1 MTSPAP
7 AEPVRRVFRMPE
19 DLANQI
25 AAGEVVE
32 RPASALKELIEN
44 AIDAGATH
52 IKVDIEEG
60 GLRLLRVT
68 DDGSGMSEADAVAA
82 MERHATSKL
91 RSADDLF
98 RISTLGF
105 RGEALPSIASVS
117 RFEMVTKLHGA
128 LEGIRLR
135 VEGGGQPVVEPAGC
149 PAGTQITIRDLFF
162 NTPARLKFLKTRGTE
177 VKHCI
182 EAVQHLALARPEVGF
197 TVVSE
202 GRTVLDWPAVADR
215 AGRIFSY
222 FGRPDA
228 DQIHPTEVAVLGPV
242 SASGFIGEPS
252 LSRRTSAQVIT
263 FVNGRYVRDRLLASA
278 VRVAYQHLV
287 DRARYPVSVLYLE
300 LPYDAVDVNAHPMKT
315 EVRFHQPDEAFR
327 AIRRAVSNTLAAAPW
342 VRRAPTN
349 GATQPATSAPAGP
362 VAQPLDF
369 APALSSLSAFDL
381 APLTH
386 QPARTYRLDRGSE
399 RGLSFAPAPERP
411 APVSRPADAPTH
423 ARGFFSALHY
433 LAAFKATYLLAADG
447 DGLVV
452 VDQHAAHERITFE
465 ALRLSWKRERL
476 PQQPMLI
483 PAILTFSAVQS
494 AVLEAHLD
502 FFEALGFELEP
513 FGGNDFALK
522 AVPAIFLKA
531 RHHKLLQDAIEELA
545 ETGQSARVEEAFD
558 AVLSRMACH
567 GSVRAG
573 DNLSHDEVRRLF
585 ADLDAVDFGANCPH
599 GRPVWFRMTLAELET
614 RFGRR

>member
-1 MTSPAP
+1 MTSHTP

-52 IKVDIEEG
+52 IKVDLEEG

-149 PAGTQITIRDLFF
+149 PAGTQMTIRDLFF

-342 VRRAPTN
+342 VRRAPSFGT
-349 GATQPATSAPAGP
+349 TQQTTQEPTGP
-362 VAQPLDF
+362 VPQPLDF

-411 APVSRPADAPTH
+411 GPVSRPAEAPTH

-494 AVLEAHLD
+494 AVLEAHLG
-502 FFEALGFELEP
+502 FFETLGFELEP

-545 ETGQSARVEEAFD
+545 ETGQSARVEEAFE

>member
-1 MTSPAP
+1 MTSHAS
-7 AEPVRRVFRMPE
+7 AESVRRVFRMPE

-52 IKVDIEEG
+52 IKVELEEG

-135 VEGGGQPVVEPAGC
+135 VEGGGQPLVEPAGC
-149 PAGTQITIRDLFF
+149 PAGTQMTIRDLFF

-222 FGRPDA
+222 FGRPDS

-300 LPYDAVDVNAHPMKT
+300 LPHDAVDVNVHPMKT

-342 VRRAPTN
+342 VRRAPSF
-349 GATQPATSAPAGP
+349 GSTQPTAPAPTGP

-386 QPARTYRLDRGSE
+386 QPARSYRLDRGGE

-411 APVSRPADAPTH
+411 GPVSQPAEATTH

-494 AVLEAHLD
+494 AVLEAHLG

-545 ETGQSARVEEAFD
+545 ETGQSARVEEAFE

>member
-1 MTSPAP
+1 M
-7 AEPVRRVFRMPE
+7 RRVFRMPE

-52 IKVDIEEG
+52 IKVDLEEG

-117 RFEMVTKLHGA
+117 RFEMITKLHGA

-149 PAGTQITIRDLFF
+149 PAGTQMTIRDLFF

-222 FGRPDA
+222 FGRSDS

-242 SASGFIGEPS
+242 SASGFIGEPG

-300 LPYDAVDVNAHPMKT
+300 LPHDAVDVNVHPMKT

-342 VRRAPTN
+342 VRRAPTI
-349 GATQPATSAPAGP
+349 GTTQPATPAPTGP

-399 RGLSFAPAPERP
+399 RGLSFPPAVDRSGPP
-411 APVSRPADAPTH
+411 ARPADAADH

-465 ALRLSWKRERL
+465 ALRLSWKRDRL
-476 PQQPMLI
+476 LQQPMLI

-494 AVLEAHLD
+494 AVLEAHLG

-545 ETGQSARVEEAFD
+545 ETGQSARVEEAFE

>member
-7 AEPVRRVFRMPE
+7 AEPMRRVFRMPE

-52 IKVDIEEG
+52 IKVDLEEG

-149 PAGTQITIRDLFF
+149 PAGTQMTIRDLFF

-222 FGRPDA
+222 FGRPDS

-242 SASGFIGEPS
+242 SASGFIGEPG

-300 LPYDAVDVNAHPMKT
+300 LPHDAVDVNVHPMKT

-342 VRRAPTN
+342 VRRAPSF
-349 GATQPATSAPAGP
+349 GSTQPNAPAPTGP

-399 RGLSFAPAPERP
+399 RGLSFAPAVDRSGPPARP
-411 APVSRPADAPTH
+411 AEAADH

-465 ALRLSWKRERL
+465 ALRLSWKRDRL

-494 AVLEAHLD
+494 AVLEAHLG

-545 ETGQSARVEEAFD
+545 ETGQSARVEEAFE

>member
-1 MTSPAP
+1 M
-7 AEPVRRVFRMPE
+7 RRVFRMPE

-52 IKVDIEEG
+52 IKVDLEEG

-149 PAGTQITIRDLFF
+149 PAGTQMTIRDLFF

-222 FGRPDA
+222 FGRPDS

-242 SASGFIGEPS
+242 SASGFIGEPG

-300 LPYDAVDVNAHPMKT
+300 LPHDAVDVNVHPMKT

-342 VRRAPTN
+342 VRRAPSF
-349 GATQPATSAPAGP
+349 GSTQPNAPAPTGP

-369 APALSSLSAFDL
+369 APALSSLSASDL

-399 RGLSFAPAPERP
+399 RGLSFAPAVDRSGPPARP
-411 APVSRPADAPTH
+411 AEAADH

-465 ALRLSWKRERL
+465 ALRLSWKRDRL

-494 AVLEAHLD
+494 AVLEAHLG

-545 ETGQSARVEEAFD
+545 ETGQSARVEEAFE

>member
-1 MTSPAP
+1 MTSHPP

-135 VEGGGQPVVEPAGC
+135 VEGGGQPLVEPAGC

-342 VRRAPTN
+342 VRRAPTF
-349 GATQPATSAPAGP
+349 GTTQPTTQEPTGP
-362 VAQPLDF
+362 VDQPLDF

-386 QPARTYRLDRGSE
+386 QPARTYRLDRSSE
-399 RGLSFAPAPERP
+399 RGLSFAPAPDRP
-411 APVSRPADAPTH
+411 GPVSRPAEATTH

-545 ETGQSARVEEAFD
+545 ETGQSARVEEAFE

>member
-1 MTSPAP
+1 M
-7 AEPVRRVFRMPE
+7 
-19 DLANQI
+19 
-25 AAGEVVE
+25 
-32 RPASALKELIEN
+32 
-44 AIDAGATH
+44 
-52 IKVDIEEG
+52 
-60 GLRLLRVT
+60 
-68 DDGSGMSEADAVAA
+68 
-82 MERHATSKL
+82 
-91 RSADDLF
+91 
-98 RISTLGF
+98 
-105 RGEALPSIASVS
+105 
-117 RFEMVTKLHGA
+117 
-128 LEGIRLR
+128 
-135 VEGGGQPVVEPAGC
+135 
-149 PAGTQITIRDLFF
+149 
-162 NTPARLKFLKTRGTE
+162 
-177 VKHCI
+177 
-182 EAVQHLALARPEVGF
+182 
-197 TVVSE
+197 
-202 GRTVLDWPAVADR
+202 
-215 AGRIFSY
+215 
-222 FGRPDA
+222 
-228 DQIHPTEVAVLGPV
+228 
-242 SASGFIGEPS
+242 PS
-252 LSRRTSAQVIT
+252 LPR
-263 FVNGRYVRDRLLASA
+263 
-278 VRVAYQHLV
+278 
-287 DRARYPVSVLYLE
+287 P
-300 LPYDAVDVNAHPMKT
+300 
-315 EVRFHQPDEAFR
+315 
-327 AIRRAVSNTLAAAPW
+327 
-342 VRRAPTN
+342 
-349 GATQPATSAPAGP
+349 GP

-399 RGLSFAPAPERP
+399 RGLSFAPAVDRSGPPARP
-411 APVSRPADAPTH
+411 AEAADH

-465 ALRLSWKRERL
+465 ALRLSWKRDRL

-494 AVLEAHLD
+494 AVLEAHLG

-545 ETGQSARVEEAFD
+545 ETGQSARVEEAFE

>member
-1 MTSPAP
+1 
-7 AEPVRRVFRMPE
+7 MPE

-44 AIDAGATH
+44 AMDAGATR
-52 IKVDIEEG
+52 IKVELEEG

-68 DDGSGMSEADAVAA
+68 DDGCGMSEEDAVAA

-91 RSADDLF
+91 RTADDLF

-135 VEGGGQPVVEPAGC
+135 VEGGGSPSVEPAGC
-149 PAGTQITIRDLFF
+149 PAGTQMTIRDLFF

-182 EAVQHLALARPEVGF
+182 EAVQHLALARPDVGF
-197 TVVSE
+197 TVLSE
-202 GRTVLDWPAVADR
+202 GRTVLDWPAVSDR

-222 FGRPDA
+222 FGRPDS
-228 DQIHPTEVAVLGPV
+228 DQIHPTERAELGAV
-242 SASGFIGEPS
+242 SASGFIGEPG
-252 LSRRTSAQVIT
+252 LSRRTAAQVIT
-263 FVNGRYVRDRLLASA
+263 FVNGRYVKDRLLSSA

-287 DRARYPVSVLYLE
+287 DRARYPVAVLYLE
-300 LPYDAVDVNAHPMKT
+300 LPHDAVDVNVHPMKT

-327 AIRRAVSNTLAAAPW
+327 AIRRAVANTLAAAPW
-342 VRRAPTN
+342 VRRAPLPAP
-349 GATQPATSAPAGP
+349 GAATEDGAPAP
-362 VAQPLDF
+362 VTQPLDF
-369 APALSSLSAFDL
+369 APALGSLSVFDA
-381 APLTH
+381 APLTP
-386 QPARTYRLDRGSE
+386 QPARTYRLDRGDD
-399 RGLSFAPAPERP
+399 RGLSL
-411 APVSRPADAPTH
+411 APVSQPAAPRADGPSH

-465 ALRLSWKRERL
+465 ALRLAWKRQRL

-483 PAILTFSAVQS
+483 PAVLTFSAVQA
-494 AVLEAHLD
+494 AVLESHLD

-522 AVPAIFLKA
+522 AVPAVFVKA
-531 RHHKLLQDAIEELA
+531 RHHKLLQDAIEELS